1 MADPFFTAAEE
12 LIDPGTVSTAV
23 VVGHIRPDADAIGSV
38 YATVAVLRRRGID
51 ARGVIGQV
59 EPIASNLRTIPGCDD
74 IQLVDRL
81 PAADLVV
88 TVDCGDLGRTGTC
101 AEGIRGHD
109 RVLVID
115 HHSSNEG
122 FGTVDVID
130 PTAESTTAILHRWF
144 TRSGDRIDRDV
155 AHALYA
161 GLVTDTGS
169 FRWGGPAMHLMA
181 ADLIERGVDTRAVA
195 VDLMDATTP
204 DSLRIIGRVL
214 AGVETHPD
222 GPGLTVLTADH
233 ATITETNP
241 ETIESLT
248 EFIRATGQGVG
259 VLLKEN
265 QPGIWS
271 VSLRSTDHDVASVAT
286 SLGGGGHLLAAGATV
301 RGNKDTVL
309 ATVREAVA
317 GHSRSLSA
325 RENGA

>member
-12 LIDPGTVSTAV
+12 LIDPETVSTAV

-38 YATVAVLRRRGID
+38 CATVAMLRRRGIS
-51 ARGVIGQV
+51 ASGVIGQT
-59 EPIASNLRTIPGCDD
+59 EPFAANLYTIPGCGD
-74 IQLVDRL
+74 IRLVDRL
-81 PAADLVV
+81 PVADLVV

-101 AEGIRGHD
+101 VEDIRRHR
-109 RVLVID
+109 RVLVVD
-115 HHSSNEG
+115 HHSSNSG
-122 FGTVDVID
+122 FGTVDLID

-144 TRSGDRIDRDV
+144 TGSGDRIDREM

-169 FRWGGPAMHLMA
+169 FRWGGPGMHLMA
-181 ADLIERGVDTRAVA
+181 ADLMGRGVDTRAIA

-204 DSLRIIGRVL
+204 DSLKIIGRVL

-222 GPGLTVLTADH
+222 GPGMTVLTADH
-233 ATITETNP
+233 GTISRTNP

-265 QPGIWS
+265 HPDVWS
-271 VSLRSTDHDVASVAT
+271 VSLRSTDHNVASVAT

-301 RGNKDTVL
+301 RGTRDAVL
-309 ATVREAVA
+309 ATVRRAVA
-317 GHSRSLSA
+317 GHASA
-325 RENGA
+325 LRVGDGA

>member
-1 MADPFFTAAEE
+1 MADRDFTAADK
-12 LIDPGTVSTAV
+12 LADPAEISTAV

-38 YATVAVLRRRGID
+38 CATVAVLRQRGID
-51 ARGVIGQV
+51 ATGVIGQR
-59 EPIASNLRTIPGCDD
+59 EPIATNLYTIPGCAD
-74 IQLVDRL
+74 IQLVERL
-81 PAADLVV
+81 PEADLVV

-101 AEGIRGHD
+101 AEGIGAHD

-115 HHSSNEG
+115 HHSSNTG

-130 PTAESTTAILHRWF
+130 PAAESTTAILHRWF
-144 TRSGDRIDRDV
+144 TASGDGIDRDV

-169 FRWGGPAMHLMA
+169 FRWGGAGMHLLA
-181 ADLIERGVDTRAVA
+181 ADLIGRGVDTRAVA

-204 DSLRIIGRVL
+204 ESLRIIGRVL

-222 GPGLTVLTADH
+222 GPGVTVLTADH

-265 QPGIWS
+265 LPGVWS
-271 VSLRSTDHDVASVAT
+271 VSFRSTDHDVASVAT

-301 RGNKDTVL
+301 RGTRGTVL
-309 ATVREAVA
+309 AAVRRAVG
-317 GHSRSLSA
+317 GHA
-325 RENGA
+325 HPYTPENDA